1 MLKSSIEGGIFGE
14 GPVAPARVRPTR
26 DHDIFTPDHSPPV
39 KPARRPASA
48 IAKADAPRSTPLLG
62 LGSLEWS
69 GSAEFK
75 PARPLKMKLDPSTM
89 EVAGIFKP
97 AEVER
102 PVTPRS
108 AASNTSS
115 VEGGIFSGDYT
126 PPPEPVMEQRAP
138 SDADFG
144 TVWARASRNDLLAM
158 LDCARD
164 VLHSAT
170 TPTAVI
176 EFPLILD
183 HEVLPRNNTG
193 AGAVSDRRCA
203 LKEGARWIELARRLR
218 ASPTLQRVFAT
229 LVRTKFDIEVT
240 FTHG

>member
-1 MLKSSIEGGIFGE
+1 MAMLKSSIEGGIFGE
-14 GPVAPARVRPTR
+14 GPVATTRVRPTR
-26 DHDIFTPDHSPPV
+26 DHDIFAPDHSPPV

-115 VEGGIFSGDYT
+115 VEGGIFAPNMA
-126 PPPEPVMEQRAP
+126 PPPQVLAPLRATDP
-138 SDADFG
+138 NKSSIIGGIF
-144 TVWARASRNDLLAM
+144 
-158 LDCARD
+158 
-164 VLHSAT
+164 
-170 TPTAVI
+170 
-176 EFPLILD
+176 
-183 HEVLPRNNTG
+183 G
-193 AGAVSDRRCA
+193 AGPAPPPQ
-203 LKEGARWIELARRLR
+203 KPARKSLGSSSITNNLW
-218 ASPTLQRVFAT
+218 
-229 LVRTKFDIEVT
+229 
-240 FTHG
+240 